1 MKLNWAERW
10 VVNNPLRVFQQHI
23 EVNWLRQM
31 MPLKT
36 GTTILEVG
44 CGRGAGA
51 KLIQSVFKP
60 SRLHIL
66 DLDVEMMH
74 KAKKYLSSTSLSSLN
89 LLVGDSIA
97 LPFKTGRLDA
107 LFGFGFLHH
116 VMDWRRALLEIA
128 RVLKPGGVYYM
139 EELYPSLYQNA
150 ITKHILLH
158 PEHDR
163 FTSRNLRTEMEAAG
177 LNLVNAF
184 ELKKL
189 GILGAAKRLDHIPVR
204 HSLCRPPR

>member
-10 VVNNPLRVFQQHI
+10 VVNNPVRVFQQHV

-31 MPLKT
+31 MPLRT

-51 KLIQSVFKP
+51 KLIHNVFKP
-60 SRLHIL
+60 SQLHIL
-66 DLDVEMMH
+66 DLDIEMMH
-74 KAKKYLSSTSLSSLN
+74 KAKKYLSSMPISSLN
-89 LLVGDSIA
+89 LLVGDSIE
-97 LPFKTGRLDA
+97 LPFKAGCLDA

-116 VMDWRRALLEIA
+116 VPDWRQALLEIA

-163 FTSRNLRTEMEAAG
+163 FTSKDLRSEMHTAG
-177 LNLVNAF
+177 LSFVSTF

-189 GILGAAKRLDHIPVR
+189 GILGVARRLNHIRYV
-204 HSLCRPPR
+204 

>member
-10 VVNNPLRVFQQHI
+10 VVNNPIRVFQQHL

-36 GTTILEVG
+36 GMTILEVG

-51 KLIQSVFKP
+51 KLIHSAFKP
-60 SRLHIL
+60 SQLHIL
-66 DLDVEMMH
+66 DLDIKMMR
-74 KAKKYLSSTSLSSLN
+74 KAKKYLSSPPLYSLN
-89 LLVGDSIA
+89 LLVGDSIE
-97 LPFKTGRLDA
+97 LPFKAGRLDA

-116 VMDWRRALLEIA
+116 VPNWRRALLEIA

-163 FTSRNLRTEMEAAG
+163 FTSKDLRTEMDAAG
-177 LNLVNAF
+177 LSLVNAF
-184 ELKKL
+184 ELKKW
-189 GILGAAKRLDHIPVR
+189 GILGVATRSDHI
-204 HSLCRPPR
+204 L

>member
-10 VVNNPLRVFQQHI
+10 VVNNPIRVFQQHL

-36 GTTILEVG
+36 GMTILEVG

-51 KLIQSVFKP
+51 KLIHSAFKP
-60 SRLHIL
+60 SQLHIL
-66 DLDVEMMH
+66 DLDIKMMR
-74 KAKKYLSSTSLSSLN
+74 KAKKYLSSTPLYALN
-89 LLVGDSIA
+89 LLVGDSIE
-97 LPFKTGRLDA
+97 LPFKAGRLDA

-116 VMDWRRALLEIA
+116 VPNWRRALLEIA

-163 FTSRNLRTEMEAAG
+163 FTSKDLRTEMDAAG
-177 LNLVNAF
+177 LSLVNAF

-189 GILGAAKRLDHIPVR
+189 GILGVATRSDHI
-204 HSLCRPPR
+204 L

>member
-10 VVNNPLRVFQQHI
+10 VVNNPIRVFQQHI

-51 KLIQSVFKP
+51 KLIQNVFKP

-66 DLDVEMMH
+66 DLDIEMLH
-74 KAKKYLSSTSLSSLN
+74 RARKYLSSTPLPSLN
-89 LLVGDSIA
+89 LLVGDSIE
-97 LPFKTGRLDA
+97 LPFKAGHLDA

-116 VMDWRRALLEIA
+116 VPNWRRALLEIA

-150 ITKHILLH
+150 ITKRILLH

-163 FTSRNLRTEMEAAG
+163 FTSGDLRAEMNASG
-177 LNLVNAF
+177 LNLVSAF

-189 GILGAAKRLDHIPVR
+189 GILGVATRSEQR
-204 HSLCRPPR
+204 G

>member
-10 VVNNPLRVFQQHI
+10 VVNNPIRVFQQHI

-36 GTTILEVG
+36 GMTILEVG

-51 KLIQSVFKP
+51 KLIHSVFKP
-60 SRLHIL
+60 SQLHIL
-66 DLDVEMMH
+66 DLDIEMMR
-74 KAKKYLSSTSLSSLN
+74 KAKKYLSSTPLNALN
-89 LLVGDSIA
+89 LLVGDSIE

-116 VMDWRRALLEIA
+116 VPNWRQALLEIA

-139 EELYPSLYQNA
+139 EELYPSLYQNV

-163 FTSRNLRTEMEAAG
+163 FTSRDLRSEMDKAG
-177 LNLVNAF
+177 LSLVNTF
-184 ELKKL
+184 ELKKM
-189 GILGAAKRLDHIPVR
+189 GILGVAMRSDHIF
-204 HSLCRPPR
+204 

>member
-10 VVNNPLRVFQQHI
+10 VVNNPVRVFQQYL
-23 EVNWLRQM
+23 EVKWLRQM

-36 GTTILEVG
+36 GMTILEVG

-51 KLIQSVFKP
+51 KLIHKTFKP

-66 DLDVEMMH
+66 DLDIEMMR
-74 KAKKYLSSTSLSSLN
+74 KAKKYLSSKSIHALN
-89 LLVGDSIA
+89 LLVGDSVE
-97 LPFKTGRLDA
+97 LPFKAGSIDA

-116 VMDWRRALLEIA
+116 VPDWRQALLEIT
-128 RVLKPGGVYYM
+128 RVLRPGGIYYM

-163 FTSRNLRTEMEAAG
+163 FTSKDLRREMDATG
-177 LNLVNAF
+177 LSLINSF

-189 GILGAAKRLDHIPVR
+189 GILGVAKR
-204 HSLCRPPR
+204 S